1 MNEKQN
7 RNILSIF
14 LVARSWAEPELQ
26 VIYQILISV
35 FVILFIF
42 LILTFTFSGVM
53 VITVINLQ
61 TKNMFAK

>member
-1 MNEKQN
+1 MGRTRTTGYLPNI
-7 RNILSIF
+7 NIL
-14 LVARSWAEPELQ
+14 
-26 VIYQILISV
+26 SV